1 MTQAKQLKQNIMTV
15 ANLINNGKC
24 IAANQSGNVLNRVYL
39 IDGAQYILGEDLTTD
54 KFWITKDIK

>member
-1 MTQAKQLKQNIMTV
+1 MTV

-24 IAANQSGNVLNRVYL
+24 IAANQSGNILNRVYL